1 MKACGRMSFLIVTNL
16 NMCQVVCLF
25 KYKAIL
31 LQFIIFFSTNY
42 VVIKLSVADKISTER
57 KILGMPIN

>member
-1 MKACGRMSFLIVTNL
+1 
-16 NMCQVVCLF
+16 MCQVVCLF